1 VAEPGILDELP
12 ILRFLPDET
21 RAQVVRRFVPAS
33 FPFGGVL
40 AEEGE
45 AADALYVLVSGR
57 ARVVKRTDHDDEV
70 PLNVLHAGDSFG
82 EIELLHGRPR
92 ATTVRATSDV
102 VALRLDRAAFRELVE
117 ADPHIRTYL
126 ELQLKHHTL
135 QRFFRDFPAFARLP
149 AEAMVGVVLAELE
162 PRVAAAGEVIITEGD
177 PPGPLYLIEEGRV
190 RVMQHVNGAPR
201 YIGSLVEGQYFGE
214 VSALTGTP
222 RTTTVEAMTPC
233 RLLALSPD
241 TVTRLADGLPDFRRR
256 LEERIAQRDFKSRA
270 HTPVGI
276 DKELLPAGAAAL
288 RQVDDVQL
296 DQAETDQATD
306 EAPFEDAGHFV
317 KRKRRV
323 RRMRFVRQIDEMDC
337 GAACLAMIASHFG
350 RSVSLARIRQ
360 LVNTGLDGTSLRSL
374 CSAAEELGLAARS
387 VKASLHNLDRMPLPA
402 ICHWDGEH
410 WLVLYHV
417 TPRSAFV
424 ADPALGYRKL
434 AREEFERRW
443 TGYAALFDYTPAFEQ
458 APQAA
463 RGLAWLWPIV
473 KPHGPLIVKALAL
486 AVVVSVLQMVLPVF
500 TQVIVDRVLVEQDLS
515 LLRLLIVAMGGT
527 MVFIVASRLAQRY
540 LLSFAAV
547 RIDAAGLDFI
557 TRRLLALPM
566 SYFATRRTGDLQRRI
581 EGMRQVRDLLVQHG
595 IAGVTAVAQL
605 TVTVALMA
613 VYSPWLTTVFLAT
626 VPFYALLMVM
636 AVRWLRPTIYDL
648 EDAYGR
654 YHSYQVD
661 AIKGIE
667 TVKAVGGEP
676 MFRQLMLGQFQRVA
690 HKLFRADFT
699 VMTYDG
705 ATDAV
710 TFLGLGLFLWA
721 GAHEVLAG
729 RMTIGGLVA
738 FNSLLTLATV
748 PISNL
753 LLLWDSLQRATVLL
767 NRLSDVFEQ
776 EPEQGHDRSRLRP
789 VRNLTGQITFRHVGF
804 RYGGPEAP
812 PVLNDITLEVPA
824 GKTVA
829 IVGRSGSGKTT
840 LVKCL
845 AGLLE
850 PTEGAILFDGLDLKT
865 LNYRDLRRQI
875 GFVLQDAYVFADSIA
890 RNIAFGESEPD
901 MERVRWAAQ
910 MASADDFIERLPFGY
925 DTKIGETG
933 LSLSGGQRQRIAIA
947 RALYGKPP
955 ILVFDEATSSLDTES
970 EQAVQR
976 NMDTLLRGR
985 TTFVIAHR
993 LSTVRNAGLIVVL
1006 EQGRLVEQGT
1016 HDELMKRQGLYY
1028 YLASQQLGIS

>member
-1 VAEPGILDELP
+1 
-12 ILRFLPDET
+12 
-21 RAQVVRRFVPAS
+21 
-33 FPFGGVL
+33 
-40 AEEGE
+40 
-45 AADALYVLVSGR
+45 
-57 ARVVKRTDHDDEV
+57 
-70 PLNVLHAGDSFG
+70 
-82 EIELLHGRPR
+82 
-92 ATTVRATSDV
+92 
-102 VALRLDRAAFRELVE
+102 
-117 ADPHIRTYL
+117 
-126 ELQLKHHTL
+126 
-135 QRFFRDFPAFARLP
+135 
-149 AEAMVGVVLAELE
+149 
-162 PRVAAAGEVIITEGD
+162 
-177 PPGPLYLIEEGRV
+177 
-190 RVMQHVNGAPR
+190 
-201 YIGSLVEGQYFGE
+201 
-214 VSALTGTP
+214 
-222 RTTTVEAMTPC
+222 
-233 RLLALSPD
+233 
-241 TVTRLADGLPDFRRR
+241 
-256 LEERIAQRDFKSRA
+256 
-270 HTPVGI
+270 
-276 DKELLPAGAAAL
+276 
-288 RQVDDVQL
+288 
-296 DQAETDQATD
+296 
-306 EAPFEDAGHFV
+306 
-317 KRKRRV
+317 
-323 RRMRFVRQIDEMDC
+323 
-337 GAACLAMIASHFG
+337 
-350 RSVSLARIRQ
+350 
-360 LVNTGLDGTSLRSL
+360 
-374 CSAAEELGLAARS
+374 
-387 VKASLHNLDRMPLPA
+387 
-402 ICHWDGEH
+402 
-410 WLVLYHV
+410 
-417 TPRSAFV
+417 
-424 ADPALGYRKL
+424 
-434 AREEFERRW
+434 
-443 TGYAALFDYTPAFEQ
+443 
-458 APQAA
+458 
-463 RGLAWLWPIV
+463 
-473 KPHGPLIVKALAL
+473 
-486 AVVVSVLQMVLPVF
+486 
-500 TQVIVDRVLVEQDLS
+500 
-515 LLRLLIVAMGGT
+515 
-527 MVFIVASRLAQRY
+527 
-540 LLSFAAV
+540 
-547 RIDAAGLDFI
+547 
-557 TRRLLALPM
+557 
-566 SYFATRRTGDLQRRI
+566 
-581 EGMRQVRDLLVQHG
+581 MRQVRDLLVQHG
-595 IAGVTAVAQL
+595 ISGVTAVAQL
-605 TVTVALMA
+605 TVTAALMA
-613 VYSPWLTTVFLAT
+613 VYSPWLTTVFLTTA
-626 VPFYALLMVM
+626 PFYALLMVM

-705 ATDAV
+705 AIEAV

-721 GAHEVLAG
+721 GAHEVLGG
-729 RMTIGGLVA
+729 RLTIGGLVA

-767 NRLSDVFEQ
+767 NRLSDVFEH
-776 EPEQGHDRSRLRP
+776 EPEQGHDRSRLRA
-789 VRNLTGQITFRHVGF
+789 VRDLTGQITFRRVGF

-812 PVLNDITLEVPA
+812 PVLQDITLDVPA

-845 AGLLE
+845 SGLLE

-875 GFVLQDAYVFADSIA
+875 GFVLQDAYVFADTIA

-901 MERVRWAAQ
+901 MTRVRWAAQ

-933 LSLSGGQRQRIAIA
+933 LALSGGQRQRIAIA